1 MQHGIYNRL
10 LGGGGIEMG
19 NHRTYAVTGLLMLLA
34 VACASPTAPAPT
46 APAPPTA
53 ASTLTLTKL
62 SVSYSERVGSY
73 LPLILAADQG
83 IFKKH
88 GPGS

>member
-1 MQHGIYNRL
+1 
-10 LGGGGIEMG
+10 MG